1 MNTPLPTDVYSP
13 SDLAALTLEIR
24 EYAKWF
30 GQYVNA
36 QRAGSRPNTAQPE
49 LSPIASNLIRDYA
62 KLSPM
67 TTERIDEII
76 ATLEQAAMHAP
87 VITIT
92 LAAPAPSEV
101 KKQLTEWCRRELS
114 PSVLVAFR
122 FNAHILGGMVVRV
135 GSRVYD
141 WSFRTQLMNKR
152 RGITE
157 ALSRV

>member
-1 MNTPLPTDVYSP
+1 MSVSLPTDIYSP

-36 QRAGSRPNTAQPE
+36 QRAGSRPNTVQPE
-49 LSPIASNLIRDYA
+49 LSPVASNLIREYA

-67 TTERIDEII
+67 TTARIDEII
-76 ATLEQAAMHAP
+76 ATLEQAATQSP

-101 KKQLTEWCRRELS
+101 KKQLTQWCRDELS

-141 WSFRTQLMNKR
+141 WSFRTQLINHR
-152 RGITE
+152 RGILG
-157 ALSRV
+157 ALDRV